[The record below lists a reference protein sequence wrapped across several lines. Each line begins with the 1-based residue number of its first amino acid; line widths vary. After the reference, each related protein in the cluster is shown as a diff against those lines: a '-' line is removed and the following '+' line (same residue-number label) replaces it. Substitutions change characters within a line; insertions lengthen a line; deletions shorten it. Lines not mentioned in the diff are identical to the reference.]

1 MFLLQEV
8 DGGKGVNDNELF
20 ARLIETVTQPD
31 NFNSLQK
38 IDQIRSIY
46 AIWNYNLMTDD
57 IFELYKSIQIDSDST
72 ILHYFCEIELSRSSE
87 REWEVLRNLAELN
100 HIPLPYYQSMR
111 RFYNYMRVAAPDW
124 DLTSI

>member
-8 DGGKGVNDNELF
+8 DGGKGVNDTELF

-87 REWEVLRNLAELN
+87 REW
-100 HIPLPYYQSMR
+100 
-111 RFYNYMRVAAPDW
+111 
-124 DLTSI
+124 